1 MNPAM
6 NEAKSQKDTGFA
18 GMGRWIAVAS
28 ELPCSIIIM
37 LYIGHFLGTS
47 WWGPQ
52 GGMWGGLVGAV
63 IGFFF
68 GVWSVYATVG
78 YYDRLETQ
86 SETKRTWQPSPEE
99 IHEEFDFSDEMDRSK
114 KH

>member
-1 MNPAM
+1 
-6 NEAKSQKDTGFA
+6 
-18 GMGRWIAVAS
+18 MGRWIAVAS

-78 YYDRLETQ
+78 YYDRLETE